1 MSRLDFSVADLNL
14 PATRDKT
21 RRASISGV
29 QDKVQLKRVRGK
41 FVVVDSGGDYILKP
55 VPRNT
60 FAELAADIPANESL
74 TMDIA
79 SKVLFP
85 FFFGLLAE
93 GAQKDRQCR
102 ELRIDE
108 NDHFTRLLE
117 TSAYGAIGAVYVKA

>member
-1 MSRLDFSVADLNL
+1 MKRGIVYYRDL
-14 PATRDKT
+14 PAGELVKDDDGYLFRYDPTY
-21 RRASISGV
+21 
-29 QDKVQLKRVRGK
+29 
-41 FVVVDSGGDYILKP
+41 FVDPSMPEVSATLP
-55 VPRNT
+55 NT
-60 FAELAADIPANESL
+60 QREYH
-74 TMDIA
+74 

>member
-1 MSRLDFSVADLNL
+1 M
-14 PATRDKT
+14 
-21 RRASISGV
+21 
-29 QDKVQLKRVRGK
+29 KRGTVYYR
-41 FVVVDSGGDYILKP
+41 
-55 VPRNT
+55 
-60 FAELAADIPANESL
+60 DIPAGELVKDDDGYLFRYDPTYFVDPSMPDVSATL
-74 TMDIA
+74 PKTQREYR

-85 FFFGLLAE
+85 FIFGLLAE